1 MESNPGEDPVKTVE
15 MTVKDWEY
23 FTNLVDKAAAGFEKT
38 DFSFERSCIVGKILS
53 NSTACY
59 RHRKEESTNTADVI
73 V

>member
-38 DFSFERSCIVGKILS
+38 DFSFERSCG
-53 NSTACY
+53 
-59 RHRKEESTNTADVI
+59 
-73 V
+73 